1 MRARVKDI
9 KPQVLRQCREQ
20 AGLSHADVEKKIK
33 YIVDI
38 EKGRRHP
45 TFKQLDT
52 LSDLYN
58 VPRWVFISDDLPE
71 EYQFNKTGIAFRQ
84 FARDRADLFS
94 HSKIRILVAK
104 VERLRDLI
112 LELREEIDEIIEPF
126 DPPVLGNDVS
136 LVTAAIKIRQWLN
149 EDGSLDFS
157 QWREKIEAKNIF
169 VFITSKYRGWSHI
182 DKDLFRGFAIYHPI
196 LPVIII
202 NDSDAKKAQSLT
214 LFHEL
219 GHLIRRES
227 ALDDWNN
234 KGQQIEDWCDKLA
247 GNVLMPADSVL
258 AITRDLDIKDLNNV
272 KGIAKKFEASVHACL
287 VRLRQL
293 NIISY
298 DLNKKIEIQRVE
310 EVEKIKRQL
319 QERET
324 GPSRNISA
332 EVQNQ
337 YGRIYTNA
345 VFQAYHN
352 REIGLH
358 KVCQLL
364 GLKQASHALKLE
376 QKL

>member
-1 MRARVKDI
+1 MNARVENINPK
-9 KPQVLRQCREQ
+9 VLRQCREQ
-20 AGLSHADVEKKIK
+20 AGLSHADVGKKIK
-33 YIVDI
+33 LIVDI
-38 EKGRRHP
+38 EEGKQHP

-52 LSDLYN
+52 LSELYN
-58 VPRWVFISDDLPE
+58 VPRWVFVSEDLPE

-84 FARDRADLFS
+84 FADDRADLFS

-112 LELREEIDEIIEPF
+112 LELREEIGEMVNLF
-126 DPPVLGNDVS
+126 DPPVLPKNASPQNVAMQVREWLDEEGNF
-136 LVTAAIKIRQWLN
+136 
-149 EDGSLDFS
+149 EFS
-157 QWREKIEAKNIF
+157 QWREKLEEKNIF
-169 VFITSKYRGWSHI
+169 VFMTSKYKGWSHI

-196 LPVIII
+196 LPIIII

-219 GHLIRRES
+219 GHLLRRES
-227 ALDDWNN
+227 ALDDWDN
-234 KGQQIEDWCDKLA
+234 KSQQIEHWCDRLA
-247 GNVLMPADSVL
+247 GDVLMPTDPFL
-258 AITRDLDIKDLNNV
+258 AITRGRDIKNLNDV
-272 KGIAKKFEASVHACL
+272 KDIANKFKASAHACL
-287 VRLRQL
+287 VRLGQL
-293 NIISY
+293 NVINY
-298 DLNKKIEIQRVE
+298 NLNKKIEAQRVE
-310 EVEKIKRQL
+310 EVKKIKQQL
-319 QERET
+319 QEKKS
-324 GPSRNISA
+324 GPSRNMPA

-358 KVCQLL
+358 KVCQLF